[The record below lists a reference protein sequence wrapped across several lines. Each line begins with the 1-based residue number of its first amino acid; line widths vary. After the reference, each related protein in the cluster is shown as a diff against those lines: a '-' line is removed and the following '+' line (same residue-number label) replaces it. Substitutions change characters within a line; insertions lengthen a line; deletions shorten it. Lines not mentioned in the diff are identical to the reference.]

1 VLILQQPINN
11 VLLTF
16 NSGTLTILPALM
28 TNHWASRIPESPF
41 RLGRQ
46 TIFYY
51 HMAQNRKAFLYRT
64 VFRQK
69 LQSNFK
75 NKYTLFNTAVCQTQ
89 SAQAIWLT
97 KINANRENT
106 KQKNIFGF
114 SHVSLLKQPRSQT
127 EMKTNSC
134 KAKYHDSVRVE
145 SMLFVVNNVSDK
157 HLHPSHR
164 KTRRV

>member
-1 VLILQQPINN
+1 
-11 VLLTF
+11 
-16 NSGTLTILPALM
+16 M
-28 TNHWASRIPESPF
+28 TNYWASRLPESPF

-46 TIFYY
+46 TILYY

-69 LQSNFK
+69 CQATKQMHAMIIEHSCL
-75 NKYTLFNTAVCQTQ
+75 QTQ

-97 KINANRENT
+97 KIKTNRQNT
-106 KQKNIFGF
+106 KQRNISAY
-114 SHVSLLKQPRSQT
+114 SHVSVLKQPRSHT
-127 EMKTNSC
+127 EIKTNSC
-134 KAKYHDSVRVE
+134 KANSHDSDRVE
-145 SMLFVVNNVSDK
+145 TMLFVVNKITDI